1 MGQEDKTKTVTL
13 PLQEL
18 TAVDASDLVNTYAED
33 LISNL
38 FEDVDRLL
46 DGDETVVIEIQRGV
60 SISPSLGSKTDED
73 TPDAD
78 ETPSTA
84 LALSETATQ
93 DQAVTETALT
103 SEVSPTPTAEKPQKT
118 RLGKLLDRCLITTTV
133 FSLLGI
139 LGFVIYSYQR
149 SNGWVNP
156 FATQPGDPQMATQ
169 SDQEFLEYLDR
180 SLEVIAR
187 KVERNAE
194 ATDGIET
201 IPDVSVL
208 PASPPLLP
216 PLSPP
221 PGAPGVVPPG
231 GVPGGGPVNVIE
243 RVYIPYQTTTQPTLP
258 QVPQTAQVPQG
269 TVNAPR
275 PEPGLPAANHTL
287 VGLLELGERSAAL
300 FEIDGVS
307 QRVYIGEPIG
317 NSGWNL
323 VSVSSDE
330 ARIRRN
336 GEVRSIYIGQKF

>member
-1 MGQEDKTKTVTL
+1 MGQEDNTKTVTL

-33 LISNL
+33 LVSNL

-46 DGDETVVIEIQRGV
+46 DGDETVVFEIQRGTILSPTPV
-60 SISPSLGSKTDED
+60 STTDED
-73 TPDAD
+73 NPDAD
-78 ETPSTA
+78 EIPSTA

-93 DQAVTETALT
+93 DQAGTETALT
-103 SEVSPTPTAEKPQKT
+103 SEVSAAPTAEKPQKS
-118 RLGKLLDRCLITTTV
+118 RLGKLLDRFLLTTTV

-156 FATQPGDPQMATQ
+156 FATQSGDSQVPTQ

-194 ATDGIET
+194 TTNSVET

-216 PLSPP
+216 PLTPA
-221 PGAPGVVPPG
+221 PGAGGVVPPG
-231 GVPGGGPVNVIE
+231 GSPVNVIE
-243 RVYIPYQTTTQPTLP
+243 RVYIPYQTTTQPPLP

-269 TVNAPR
+269 TVNAPL
-275 PEPGLPAANHTL
+275 PEPGLPAATHIL
-287 VGLLELGERSAAL
+287 MGLLELGERSAAL

-336 GEVRSIYIGQKF
+336 GEVRSIYVGQKF